1 MPFDPEY
8 GGQALPWLF
17 ATAVQEM
24 WQSANMAWGLCPLLT
39 VGAVELLAAHGTPEQ
54 KAIYLP
60 KMVSGDWTGTMN
72 LTEPQ
77 AGSDLGALN
86 CRAERDGDRYRI
98 PGPKLLLTWGE
109 PAVAD
114 NLMHMWLARLP
125 QEHGRAAG
133 RGEVG

>member
-1 MPFDPEY
+1 
-8 GGQALPWLF
+8 
-17 ATAVQEM
+17 M

-54 KAIYLP
+54 KAVYLP

-86 CRAERDGDRYRI
+86 CRAERDGARYRI
-98 PGPKLLLTWGE
+98 RGQKSSLTWGGIE
-109 PAVAD
+109 GSQV
-114 NLMHMWLARLP
+114 
-125 QEHGRAAG
+125 GK
-133 RGEVG
+133 RGGQ